1 MNKTETNPFENF
13 CVQIDRA
20 GRHLPE
26 EDRRYIALLK
36 HPQRILQFSLPV
48 LMDNGELRV
57 FTGYRVQHSDI
68 RGPTKGGIRF
78 HPGVNLDEIKAL
90 AAWMTMKTAV
100 VNIPYG
106 GAKGGVQVDP
116 KELSQRELESLS
128 RRYAAAV
135 AKFIGPEVDIPAPD
149 VYTTPQI
156 MAWMADTY
164 SMMVGRTVTA
174 SYTGKPL
181 DFGGSHGRNQSTA
194 RGLFLCIQQACEKL
208 GRPLRGAKVAI
219 QGFGNAGSFCA
230 MFMAEAGA
238 KVIALSDSKGA
249 LHDPKGLDWQAVLAH
264 KEKSERR
271 TLAGYPRAQA
281 IGARELLELEADILI
296 PAALENAV
304 TSENASRIKAPLI
317 AEAAN
322 GPVTPEADE
331 ILAKEGRIVIPDILA
346 NAGGVLVSYYEWVQ
360 NRNGDHWSEEQ
371 VDERL
376 QRWMKAAFDNV
387 WRLRTEHGVDLRT
400 AADILAVSR
409 IVNAYKARGIWP

>member
-1 MNKTETNPFENF
+1 MKKTETNPFENF
-13 CVQIDRA
+13 CVQIDHA
-20 GRHLPE
+20 GRYLPA
-26 EDRRYIALLK
+26 EDRKYIQLLK

-48 LMDNGELRV
+48 QMDSGELRI

-78 HPGVNLDEIKAL
+78 HPDLNLDEVKAL

-106 GAKGGVQVDP
+106 GAKGGVPVNP
-116 KELSQRELESLS
+116 KQLSPRELEALA
-128 RRYAAAV
+128 RRYSAAV

-156 MAWMADTY
+156 MGWMADTY

-174 SYTGKPL
+174 SYTGKPME
-181 DFGGSHGRNQSTA
+181 FGGSHGRSQSTA
-194 RGLFLCIQQACEKL
+194 RGVFLCTQQACERL
-208 GRPLRGAKVAI
+208 GKALRGARVAI

-230 MFMAEAGA
+230 MFMSEAGA
-238 KVIALSDSKGA
+238 RVVALSDSGGA
-249 LHDPKGLDWQAVLAH
+249 IHNAKGLDWKAVLAH
-264 KEKSERR
+264 KQKGVERS
-271 TLAGYPRAQA
+271 LAGYPQA
-281 IGARELLELEADILI
+281 ERIGSEELLELDVDVLI

-304 TSENASRIKAPLI
+304 TSQNAARVKAPII

-331 ILAKEGRIVIPDILA
+331 VLFKNGQTVIPDILA
-346 NAGGVLVSYYEWVQ
+346 NAGGVVVSYYEWVQ

-376 QRWMKAAFDNV
+376 QRWMRAAFDNV
-387 WRLRTEHGVDLRT
+387 WQLRTEHAVHMRT
-400 AADILAVSR
+400 AAGILAVSR
-409 IVNAYKARGIWP
+409 IVNAYKVRGIWP